1 MNPPKV
7 FDEDYI
13 NFVIA
18 ANSHIGLCIRAFVRI
33 ESHCCRERIN
43 WSEAKKYK
51 NLCSKVYC
59 FFH

>member
-18 ANSHIGLCIRAFVRI
+18 A
-33 ESHCCRERIN
+33 
-43 WSEAKKYK
+43 
-51 NLCSKVYC
+51 
-59 FFH
+59 